1 MVKHNTRMRAI
12 RAGYKSGIEK
22 DVADQIRRAGKE
34 VQYEPFKIPYVIPE
48 SDHHYT
54 PDYVLPNGI
63 VIETKGRFLLADRK
77 KHILIKE
84 QYPDLD
90 IRFVFS
96 RSNGRL
102 RKGSKTTYAVWC
114 QKNGFMYADT
124 LIPAEWLKEKKN
136 LASLKL
142 IKAFGDQ

>member
-1 MVKHNTRMRAI
+1 MKHNTRVRAI

-124 LIPAEWLKEKKN
+124 LIPAEWLKENKN
-136 LASLKL
+136 AASLKL

>member
-1 MVKHNTRMRAI
+1 MTKRSTRWRAL

-22 DVADQIRRAGKE
+22 DVADQIRRAGKD

-90 IRFVFS
+90 LRFVFS
-96 RSNGRL
+96 RSNGKL
-102 RKGSKTTYAVWC
+102 RKGSKTTYATWC
-114 QKNGFMYADT
+114 EKQGFLYADT
-124 LIPAEWLKEKKN
+124 LIPADWLKEKKN
-136 LASLKL
+136 TKSLKL
-142 IKAFGDQ
+142 IKLFGEK

>member
-1 MVKHNTRMRAI
+1 MKHNTRVRAI

-63 VIETKGRFLLADRK
+63 VIETKGRFLLSDRK

-142 IKAFGDQ
+142 IKAFGDQQ

>member
-1 MVKHNTRMRAI
+1 MKHNTRLRAI

-63 VIETKGRFLLADRK
+63 VIETKGRFLLSDRK

-142 IKAFGDQ
+142 IKAFGDQQ

>member
-1 MVKHNTRMRAI
+1 MKHNTRLRAI

-63 VIETKGRFLLADRK
+63 VIETKGRFLLSDRK